1 MRLVLMFYG
10 SRGDIQPGL
19 AFGLELQRR
28 GHDVRMVVPPNY
40 VRLAGDLG
48 LIAYPVGSDTASVW
62 DSPRGREILRTKNP
76 YTKLRLAGAAIKEGF
91 AAFDADAVDLLTG
104 PDAEVTGVD
113 GVVSGPLC
121 QERMYSIAE
130 KLGVPF
136 SVLRFGP
143 FSENGV
149 VGAVPGV
156 ALPGPAAVN
165 RASWR
170 LTDALGFMVGRGAEN
185 SFRER
190 LGLPA
195 VQQSLHQR
203 LTAGGVLQIQAY
215 DPVLFPGL
223 VEEWGNRKPIV
234 GYLDLP
240 ADARGEAAGD
250 AATTQAATRALDQWL
265 AAGDAPVFVTVG
277 SVPVLDPDALT
288 RVITDACAAVG
299 VRALI
304 TMKGRA
310 TGPDPSDDGVFFAE
324 SLDHAAVL
332 PRCRAAVH
340 HGGAGTTAAG
350 LRAGL
355 PTMICHGGADQ
366 AYWGRQ
372 VKTLGLGTFCRLK
385 GLTTERLAAG
395 LEVILDPAVST
406 RVAAVAGA
414 LIAPDAAATHAAQL
428 VEDRFRASRSVSP

>member
-1 MRLVLMFYG
+1 MFYG

-28 GHDVRMVVPPNY
+28 GHDVWMVLPPNY
-40 VRLAGDLG
+40 VAVARDLG
-48 LIAYPVGSDTASVW
+48 LIAYAVGSDTASVW
-62 DSPRGREILRTKNP
+62 DSPRGQEILRTKNP

-104 PDAEVTGVD
+104 PDAQLTGVD

-185 SFRER
+185 SFRAR

-223 VEEWGNRKPIV
+223 VEEWGNRKPII

-240 ADARGEAAGD
+240 ADARGEGD
-250 AATTQAATRALDQWL
+250 GTTTQAATRALDQWL
-265 AAGDAPVFVTVG
+265 AAGEAPVFVTVG

-288 RVITDACAAVG
+288 RVITEACAAVG

-304 TMKGRA
+304 TMKGRG
-310 TGPDPSDDGVFFAE
+310 TGPDPSDAGVFFAE
-324 SLDHAAVL
+324 SLDHPAVL

-385 GLTTERLAAG
+385 GLTAERLAAG
-395 LEVILDPAVST
+395 LEVILDPAVGT

-414 LIAPDAAATHAAQL
+414 LIAPAAAAAHAAQL
-428 VEDRFRASRSVSP
+428 VEDRFGTTRSVSP